1 MGNAKSPGVF
11 PTPIEEKIVESC
23 DLEIAIPEIR
33 ILIELISI
41 NRINHK
47 KKKQKSWKRETRE
60 ELDTSNGPSVGTAAS
75 AAEEEVE
82 AAAVHCSGVVGP
94 ASPTM
99 TDRRSHYQTLSPLL
113 KCNII
118 KFIY

>member
-1 MGNAKSPGVF
+1 MGNAKSPGMF

-47 KKKQKSWKRETRE
+47 KKNKKVGKGRRGRNWIPAMDRVWEPPPPPPKKR
-60 ELDTSNGPSVGTAAS
+60 
-75 AAEEEVE
+75 
-82 AAAVHCSGVVGP
+82 
-94 ASPTM
+94 
-99 TDRRSHYQTLSPLL
+99 
-113 KCNII
+113 
-118 KFIY
+118 